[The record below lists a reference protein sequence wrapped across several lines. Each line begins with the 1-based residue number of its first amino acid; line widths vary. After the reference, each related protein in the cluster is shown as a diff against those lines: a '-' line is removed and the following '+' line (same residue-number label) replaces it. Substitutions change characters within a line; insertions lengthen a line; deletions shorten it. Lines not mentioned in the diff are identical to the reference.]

1 MPREL
6 LAGTADLETGR
17 GEAGDIFDR
26 RALKDKFGQGAAD
39 ERRELVTGAAP
50 AGTDGCTR
58 QAGNGTQ
65 DEIVICH
72 QIIRALVRV
81 LDIDHARVPERRHAL
96 IDEALDA
103 GDRGRRGIQ
112 VRWVVVADLDPRR
125 LAIDESVAVDAP
137 IEVGEDRKAV
147 RREHRALPG
156 RRGQGLWLRWPVRA
170 ERQLKIAPLD
180 S

>member
-17 GEAGDIFDR
+17 REAGDILGR
-26 RALKDKFGQGAAD
+26 RALKDKFRQGLAD

-50 AGTDGCTR
+50 AGTDGCTG

-96 IDEALDA
+96 IAEAPDA
-103 GDRGRRGIQ
+103 GDRGRRGYP
-112 VRWVVVADLDPRR
+112 VRWVVVDHPEPRR
-125 LAIDESVAVDAP
+125 
-137 IEVGEDRKAV
+137 
-147 RREHRALPG
+147 
-156 RRGQGLWLRWPVRA
+156 
-170 ERQLKIAPLD
+170 
-180 S
+180 